1 VTARAKVRVGLAVC
15 CFIVAAGCAKKEDP
29 KPVSADPG
37 VKVSCVAV
45 LPVQPA
51 IDYEN
56 VASPVEHKA
65 LKDGSEVMDG
75 LLKQFFQGQP
85 QIRFVSQEQARI
97 NEDNGAVDSLA
108 GARRIAGQVGCN
120 TILETTISQY
130 TERVGGQYGAK
141 QPAAVTF
148 TYRLYEVGEGKVL
161 CHGRFDEQQQ
171 SIMENLLTLPKAKKR
186 GLSWVTAEELLREG
200 VQEKL
205 GQCSYLEGK

>member
-1 VTARAKVRVGLAVC
+1 MTAIAKVKVGLAVC
-15 CFIVAAGCAKKEDP
+15 CFIVAAGCAKKEGFDT
-29 KPVSADPG
+29 VAADPG
-37 VKVSCVAV
+37 VMVSCVAV

-56 VASPVEHKA
+56 VASPVEQKS
-65 LKDGSEVMDG
+65 LQDGSQVMDG

-85 QIRFVSQEQARI
+85 KIRFVSQTQARI
-97 NEDNGAVDSLA
+97 NEDNSALDSLT
-108 GARRIAGQVGCN
+108 GARQIAGQVGCN
-120 TILETTISQY
+120 TILETTLSQY

-171 SIMENLLTLPKAKKR
+171 SLMENLLTLPKAKKR
-186 GLSWVTAEELLREG
+186 GLSWLTAEELLREG

-205 GQCSYLEGK
+205 GQCSYLEGQ